1 MERTMAGTAFSHQS
15 ICVSDR
21 ARSLKFY
28 SEALGFTL
36 SHSLDIGPEC
46 EGITELK
53 GIKSAADFM
62 TLGTMQIEL
71 LSYVSPATIG
81 PATRRPMNQLG
92 LTHLSFTVTSIA
104 ETMARI
110 EACGGEVLASTRLA
124 TPQGDLIFCT
134 DPDGVRI
141 ELWEK
146 IDPA

>member
-1 MERTMAGTAFSHQS
+1 MAEQPQVAFSHQS

-28 SEALGFTL
+28 SEALGFTF
-36 SHSLDIGPEC
+36 SHALEIGAEC
-46 EGITELK
+46 EGITEIK

-62 TLGTMQIEL
+62 TLGAMQIEL
-71 LSYVSPATIG
+71 LSYESPAVIG
-81 PATRRPMNQLG
+81 PSTRKPMNQLG
-92 LTHLSFTVTSIA
+92 LTHISFHVSSIPDTV
-104 ETMARI
+104 ARI
-110 EACGGEVLASTRLA
+110 VACGGAVLENTRLP

-146 IDPA
+146 TPAG

>member
-1 MERTMAGTAFSHQS
+1 MTGQAPVAFSHQS

-21 ARSLKFY
+21 ARSLRFY
-28 SEALGFTL
+28 AEALGFKL
-36 SHSLDIGPEC
+36 SHSLDIGSEC

-62 TLGTMQIEL
+62 TLGAMQIEL
-71 LSYVSPATIG
+71 LSYESPATIG

-92 LTHLSFTVTSIA
+92 LTHLSFTVASIA
-104 ETMARI
+104 ETVARI
-110 EACGGEVLASTRLA
+110 EACGGQMLPSTRLA

-146 IDPA
+146 IAPA

>member
-1 MERTMAGTAFSHQS
+1 MTERPQVAFSHQS

-46 EGITELK
+46 EGITELS
-53 GIKSAADFM
+53 GLSSAADFM
-62 TLGTMQIEL
+62 TLGPMQIEL
-71 LSYVSPATIG
+71 LSYESPQVIG
-81 PATRRPMNQLG
+81 PANRRPMNQLG
-92 LTHLSFTVTSIA
+92 LTHLSFTVASIA
-104 ETMARI
+104 DTVARI
-110 EACGGEVLASTRLA
+110 EACGGQVLPSTRLP